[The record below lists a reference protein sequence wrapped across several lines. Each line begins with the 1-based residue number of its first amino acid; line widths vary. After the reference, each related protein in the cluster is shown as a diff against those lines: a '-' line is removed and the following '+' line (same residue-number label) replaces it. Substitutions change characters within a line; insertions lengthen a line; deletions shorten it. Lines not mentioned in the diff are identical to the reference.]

1 MRHSGSSAH
10 AQNPLKMKVTLG
22 QPPALE
28 IELTYQ
34 DPSDLF
40 ALLAGGLVMP
50 VWVNAKNVSLNPVSV
65 DAKDVALSLGGAQGI
80 IRLSA
85 LDADRAQQEI
95 QKTAKLPSVLRAIA
109 GQGAA
114 NPARL
119 PGTPDNNGLLILDT
133 NPYRARFPD
142 GTLAPGKSKRGF
154 IFFLRPAGFQFDG
167 FMTIST
173 GMYAAEL
180 LDTASVKST
189 IRSGSSAAAT
199 VVSVINS
206 VMGRVLYGTPPFGR
220 SYALLFAISDYKTLG
235 KLDLVQRDL
244 ARMSEFLNKQGFDRV
259 VVVAN
264 RDVTAST
271 LRNIQAH
278 FQNEIR
284 PEDRLLVYYSGHGAR
299 PAGGDT
305 GYLVLADSAG
315 TTPNPRTEVSMRD
328 FMSWIMNVKVKHLLV
343 LLDACHSGSA
353 IGGQARTIGESLDGT
368 TRERLYELSSDG
380 GRFVITAGDAD
391 QNAHEDRRW
400 DGGLFTNAVLQAL
413 KPKGGSEP
421 RQKLVTTFELFTRV
435 KEFVAREVKTNKL
448 TMQTPLIQD
457 LGYTDGRG
465 TPAVSKGEFVF
476 VTGS

>member
-1 MRHSGSSAH
+1 MKLARTASVIFAVIVLLSGSSAH
-10 AQNPLKMKVTLG
+10 AQSPLKMKVTLG

-50 VWVNAKNVSLNPVSV
+50 VWVNAKNVSVNPVSL
-65 DAKDVALSLGGAQGI
+65 DAKDVALSLGGAQGV

-85 LDADRAQQEI
+85 LDADRAQREI
-95 QKTAKLPSVLRAIA
+95 EKTAKLPSVLRAIA
-109 GQGAA
+109 GQGADWG
-114 NPARL
+114 P
-119 PGTPDNNGLLILDT
+119 

-154 IFFLRPAGFQFDG
+154 IFFLRPAGLQFDG

-199 VVSVINS
+199 VVNVINS

-220 SYALLFAISDYKTLG
+220 SYALLFAISDYKTLD
-235 KLDLVQRDL
+235 KLDLVRRDL
-244 ARMSEFLNKQGFDRV
+244 ARMSEFLNKQGFDKV

-380 GRFVITAGDAD
+380 GRFVITAGDAE

-413 KPKGGSEP
+413 KPKSGSEP
-421 RQKLVTTFELFTRV
+421 RQKLVTTFELYIRV
-435 KEFVAREVKTNKL
+435 KEFVAREVDANKL
-448 TMQTPLIQD
+448 TKQTPLIQD

>member
-1 MRHSGSSAH
+1 MKLARPASVIFAVIALLSGSSAH

-109 GQGAA
+109 GQGADWG
-114 NPARL
+114 P
-119 PGTPDNNGLLILDT
+119 